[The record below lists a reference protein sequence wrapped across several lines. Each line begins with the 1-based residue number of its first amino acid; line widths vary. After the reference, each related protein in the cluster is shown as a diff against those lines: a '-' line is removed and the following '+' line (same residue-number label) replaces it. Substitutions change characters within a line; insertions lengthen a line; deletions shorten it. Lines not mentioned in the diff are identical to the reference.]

1 MSVMNLLEALRDAL
15 ARVPDVNTCK
25 IGLEPDIAPE
35 DYPIVRIVPSAIKDG
50 RVMGRRHVDLLIYFG
65 MPINESEGVE
75 VLYAAQL
82 AMESNLRA
90 ALYSAGGLYRETV
103 MDEDRIE
110 AYKLMA
116 IRGEIEG

>member
-1 MSVMNLLEALRDAL
+1 MSVMNLLEALRDTL

-25 IGLEPDIAPE
+25 IGLEPDIVPE

-50 RVMGRRHVDLLIYFG
+50 RVIGRRHVDLLIYFG
-65 MPINESEGVE
+65 MPINEAEGVE

-90 ALYSAGGLYRETV
+90 ALYAAGGLYRETV